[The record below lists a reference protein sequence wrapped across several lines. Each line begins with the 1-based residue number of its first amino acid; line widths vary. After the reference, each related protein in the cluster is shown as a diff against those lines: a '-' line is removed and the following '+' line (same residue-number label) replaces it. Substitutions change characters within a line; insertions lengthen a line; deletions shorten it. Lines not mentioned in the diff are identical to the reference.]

1 MDKFRFKQLLESTMG
16 NVKPLLSENDTQE
29 LSSVEQN
36 LINLANAERF
46 LVDFGKSSNPDN
58 TDEVTYTDLS
68 DVSVKD
74 DFTIHYD
81 RMIEYLNDNDNE
93 VTLFDNYNNKK
104 FRFELDGDKLII
116 TKL

>member
-1 MDKFRFKQLLESTMG
+1 MDKYRFNQLLESTMG
-16 NVKPLLSENDTQE
+16 NVKPLLSESDSQE

-46 LVDFGKSSNPDN
+46 LVDWGKPSNPDN

-68 DVSVKD
+68 DMSVKD

-81 RMIEYLNDNDNE
+81 RMIEYLNENDNE
-93 VTLFDNYNNKK
+93 VTLFDNYNYKK